1 MLEGSPAGTIV
12 MVPEERSCGHRML
25 RAEIITDITRISPEE
40 WSSVYPQVLE
50 SYPFFK
56 TLQESGLEQF
66 EWHYI
71 LVYEAKELV
80 GIAPC
85 FLMHYPLD
93 TTIQGPIKS
102 VLLKIKESFPHFLEL
117 RALVCGLPMSQGR
130 IGIARDHRAV
140 VRAICEAMES
150 LAASRKISILG
161 FKDFG
166 LQECEWLDAL
176 QAEGYYKFESMP
188 STKMA
193 VPFRSFDEYVK
204 TLNRASRDGLKR
216 KLKKIDRSAPLSME
230 VKERLSEEEL
240 DQVHALYTQTLLSHG
255 EMSFEIMTKDFF
267 RRISDNMPAQ
277 TRYFLWRL
285 NGRIVAFAF
294 CFVSAER
301 MIDYYLGFDY
311 AQAYDLHLYFIR
323 FRDLMKWC
331 IENKVPVYEMGNTGY
346 EAKRR
351 LGFGFIRLF
360 VYAKHLNKFI
370 NPFFHLLCRC
380 LRPQNFDATFKY
392 VRERS

>member
-1 MLEGSPAGTIV
+1 MPDDSPAGTITV
-12 MVPEERSCGHRML
+12 VPEERPCGNMKL
-25 RAEIITDITRISPEE
+25 RAEVITDVAQISPEA
-40 WSSVYPQVLE
+40 WSRVYPQVLE
-50 SYPFFK
+50 SYYFFK

-71 LVYEAKELV
+71 LIHDAEELV

-102 VLLKIKESFPHFLEL
+102 VLLMIKKKFPRFMEL
-117 RALVCGLPMSQGR
+117 RALVCGLPMGQGR
-130 IGIARDHRAV
+130 IGAVRESGAV
-140 VRAICEAMES
+140 VRVICEAMES
-150 LAASRKISILG
+150 LAASRKISILA

-166 LQECEWLDAL
+166 TLECEWLDAL

-188 STKMA
+188 STEMA

-204 TLNRASRDGLKR
+204 SLNRVSRDGLKR
-216 KLKKIDRSAPLSME
+216 KLKKIDRAAPLPME
-230 VKERLSEEEL
+230 VRERLSEDEL
-240 DQVHALYTQTLLSHG
+240 EQVHALYTQTLLKHG

-267 RRISDNMPAQ
+267 RRISDHMPDEA
-277 TRYFLWRL
+277 RYFLWRL
-285 NGRIVAFAF
+285 DGRIVAFAF
-294 CFVSAER
+294 CFASAER

-311 AQAYDLHLYFIR
+311 SLAYDLHLYFTR

-331 IENKVPVYEMGNTGY
+331 IEKKIPVYEMGNTGY

-380 LRPQNFDATFKY
+380 LRPENFDATFKY
-392 VRERS
+392 VREKA

>member
-1 MLEGSPAGTIV
+1 MFDGSATGTITAD
-12 MVPEERSCGHRML
+12 PEARSCGTMKL
-25 RAEIITDITRISPEE
+25 RAEIITDITQISSKA
-40 WSSVYPQVLE
+40 WSRVYPEVFE
-50 SYPFFK
+50 SYAFFK

-71 LVYEAKELV
+71 LIYDAGELV

-102 VLLKIKESFPHFLEL
+102 VLLKIKKRFPHFMEL

-130 IGIARDHRAV
+130 IGAAKDPKAV

-150 LAASRKISILG
+150 LAASQKISVLG

-166 LQECEWLDAL
+166 LRECEWLDAL
-176 QAEGYYKFESMP
+176 QTEGYYKFESMP
-188 STKMA
+188 STEMA
-193 VPFRSFDEYVK
+193 VPFLSFDEYVK

-216 KLKKIDRSAPLSME
+216 KLKKIDQAAPLPME
-230 VKERLSEEEL
+230 TRERLSENEL
-240 DQVHALYTQTLLSHG
+240 DQVHALYTQTLLRHG

-267 RRISDNMPAQ
+267 RLISDNMPAQ

-285 NGRIVAFAF
+285 DGRIVAFAF

-311 AQAYDLHLYFIR
+311 ALAHDLHLYFTR

-331 IENKVPVYEMGNTGY
+331 ILNKIPVYEMGNTGY

-351 LGFGFIRLF
+351 LGFKYIRLF
-360 VYAKHLNKFI
+360 VYAKHRNKAV

-380 LRPQNFDATFKY
+380 LRPENFDATFKNI
-392 VRERS
+392 RGKA

>member
-1 MLEGSPAGTIV
+1 MSDGSSAGTIV
-12 MVPEERSCGHRML
+12 AASEEQLCGNKKL
-25 RAEIITDITRISPEE
+25 RTKIITDITKISIEE
-40 WSSVYPQVLE
+40 WSRVYPQVLE
-50 SYPFFK
+50 SYSFFK
-56 TLQESGLEQF
+56 TLQESSLEQF
-66 EWHYI
+66 EWYYI
-71 LVYEAKELV
+71 LVYDAEELV

-102 VLLKIKESFPHFLEL
+102 VLLKIKKKFPNFMEL
-117 RALVCGLPMSQGR
+117 KALVCGLPMGQGR
-130 IGIARDHRAV
+130 FGAVKDHAAV
-140 VRAICEAMES
+140 VQMISGAMEV
-150 LAASRKISILG
+150 LAKSRKISILG

-166 LQECEWLDAL
+166 LRECEWLDAL
-176 QAEGYYKFESMP
+176 EAEGYYKFESLP
-188 STKMA
+188 STDMA

-216 KLKKIDRSAPLSME
+216 KLKKIDRAALLPME
-230 VKERLSEEEL
+230 IRERLSEDEL
-240 DQVHALYTQTLLSHG
+240 DQVYALYTQTLLSHG

-267 RRISDNMPAQ
+267 RRISDNMPTQ

-285 NGRIVAFAF
+285 DGRIVVFAL

-311 AQAYDLHLYFIR
+311 ALAYDLHLYFTR

-331 IENKVPVYEMGNTGY
+331 IENKIPVYEMGNTGY

-370 NPFFHLLCRC
+370 NPFFHFLCRC
-380 LRPQNFDATFKY
+380 LRPENFDVTFKCI
-392 VRERS
+392 RERA

>member
-1 MLEGSPAGTIV
+1 MLESPPAGAIAAI
-12 MVPEERSCGHRML
+12 PEKPLCGDRPL
-25 RAEIITDITRISPEE
+25 RAEIITDITKVSPEE
-40 WSSVYPQVLE
+40 WFRVYPQVFE
-50 SYPFFK
+50 SYHFFK
-56 TLQESGLEQF
+56 TLQESGLKQF

-71 LVYEAKELV
+71 LIYDAEELA

-102 VLLKIKESFPHFLEL
+102 IFLKIKKRFPNFMEL
-117 RALVCGLPMSQGR
+117 KALVCGLPMSQGR
-130 IGIARDHRAV
+130 FGATKDPAAV
-140 VRAICEAMES
+140 VRAINGAMES
-150 LAASRKISILG
+150 LAASRKISVLG

-176 QAEGYYKFESMP
+176 EAEGYYKFESMP
-188 STKMA
+188 STEMA

-204 TLNRASRDGLKR
+204 TLNRVSRDGLKR
-216 KLKKIDRSAPLSME
+216 KLKKIDRATPLPME
-230 VKERLSEEEL
+230 VRERLSEEEL
-240 DQVHALYTQTLLSHG
+240 GQIHALYTQTLVRHG

-267 RRISDNMPAQ
+267 RRISDNMPSE
-277 TRYFLWRL
+277 TRYFLWRQD
-285 NGRIVAFAF
+285 GRIVAFAF
-294 CFVSAER
+294 CFISAER

-311 AQAYDLHLYFIR
+311 ALAYDLHLYFIR

-331 IENKVPVYEMGNTGY
+331 IENKVRVYEMGNTGY

-360 VYAKHLNKFI
+360 VYAKHLNKCI

-380 LRPQNFDATFKY
+380 LRPENFDATFKHI
-392 VRERS
+392 REKA

>member
-1 MLEGSPAGTIV
+1 MSDSVSAGLAVIEPDEQESGRV
-12 MVPEERSCGHRML
+12 ELRS
-25 RAEIITDITRISPEE
+25 EILTDITQISPEV
-40 WSSVYPQVLE
+40 WSRVYPKIFE
-50 SYPFFK
+50 SYDFFR
-56 TLQESGLEQF
+56 TLQESGLKQF

-71 LVYEAKELV
+71 LIYEGAELV

-102 VLLKIKESFPHFLEL
+102 FLLKIKKRSPNFMEL
-117 RALVCGLPMSQGR
+117 RVLVCGLPMSQGR
-130 IGIARDHRAV
+130 IGILKDHRAV
-140 VRAICEAMES
+140 VRTICEAMES

-176 QAEGYYKFESMP
+176 EDEGYYKFESLP
-188 STKMA
+188 STEMA
-193 VPFRSFDEYVK
+193 VPHRSFDDYMK
-204 TLNRASRDGLKR
+204 TLNRVSRDGLKR
-216 KLKKIDRSAPLSME
+216 KFKKIDRATPLPME
-230 VKERLSEEEL
+230 MRERLSEEEL
-240 DQVHALYTQTLLSHG
+240 EQVHALYTQTLLRHG

-267 RRISDNMPAQ
+267 RHISDNMPGQ
-277 TRYFLWRL
+277 TRYFLWRVD
-285 NGRIVAFAF
+285 GRIVAFAF

-311 AQAYDLHLYFIR
+311 ALAHDLHLYFTR

-331 IENKVPVYEMGNTGY
+331 IEHKIPVYEMGNTGY

-360 VYAKHLNKFI
+360 VYTRHLNKFI

-380 LRPQNFDATFKY
+380 LRPENFDATFKTI
-392 VRERS
+392 RGKA

>member
-1 MLEGSPAGTIV
+1 MSKVLPAETIARTL
-12 MVPEERSCGHRML
+12 PEQHCENQCL
-25 RAEIITDITRISPEE
+25 RTEILTDITRIPFEA
-40 WSSVYPQVLE
+40 WSRVYPQVLE
-50 SYPFFK
+50 SYSFFK
-56 TLQESGLEQF
+56 TLQESGLDQF

-71 LVYEAKELV
+71 LVYKGEELV

-102 VLLKIKESFPHFLEL
+102 VLLKVKKKFPNFMEL
-117 RALVCGLPMSQGR
+117 RALVGGLPMSQGR
-130 IGIARDHRAV
+130 IGAVKDPAAV
-140 VRAICEAMES
+140 VRAIDEAMES
-150 LAASRKISILG
+150 LAASKKISILG

-166 LQECEWLDAL
+166 LHECAWLDAL
-176 QAEGYYKFESMP
+176 QHRGYYKFESLP
-188 STKMA
+188 STEMA
-193 VPFRSFDEYVK
+193 VPFRSFEEYVK

-216 KLKKIDRSAPLSME
+216 KLKKIDRATPLPME
-230 VKERLSEEEL
+230 VRERLTEEEL

-267 RRISDNMPAQ
+267 RRISDNMPDQ

-285 NGRIVAFAF
+285 DGRIVAFAL
-294 CFVSAER
+294 CLVSAER

-311 AQAYDLHLYFIR
+311 ALAYDLHLYFTR

-331 IENKVPVYEMGNTGY
+331 IEKKIPVYEMGNTGY

-380 LRPQNFDATFKY
+380 LRPENFDATFKCI
-392 VRERS
+392 RERS

>member
-1 MLEGSPAGTIV
+1 
-12 MVPEERSCGHRML
+12 
-25 RAEIITDITRISPEE
+25 
-40 WSSVYPQVLE
+40 
-50 SYPFFK
+50 
-56 TLQESGLEQF
+56 
-66 EWHYI
+66 
-71 LVYEAKELV
+71 
-80 GIAPC
+80 
-85 FLMHYPLD
+85 MHYPLD
-93 TTIQGPIKS
+93 TTIQGPIKA
-102 VLLKIKESFPHFLEL
+102 VLLKIKEKFPRFMEL
-117 RALVCGLPMSQGR
+117 KALVCGLPMGQGR
-130 IGIARDHRAV
+130 IGVARDHRAV

-150 LAASRKISILG
+150 LAASRKVATLA

-166 LQECEWLDAL
+166 FQECEWLDAL
-176 QAEGYYKFESMP
+176 QAEGYYKFESLP
-188 STKMA
+188 STEMA

-216 KLKKIDRSAPLSME
+216 KLKKIDRSPSLPME
-230 VKERLSEEEL
+230 IRERLSEEEL

-267 RRISDNMPAQ
+267 RRISDNMPTQ

-285 NGRIVAFAF
+285 DGRIVAFAF

-311 AQAYDLHLYFIR
+311 ALAYDLHLYFTR

-331 IENKVPVYEMGNTGY
+331 IENKVPIYEMGSTGY

-360 VYAKHLNKFI
+360 VYAKHLNRFI

-380 LRPQNFDATFKY
+380 LRPENFDMTFKY
-392 VRERS
+392 IREKP

>member
-1 MLEGSPAGTIV
+1 MK
-12 MVPEERSCGHRML
+12 L

-40 WSSVYPQVLE
+40 WSRVYPQVLE
-50 SYPFFK
+50 SYYFFK

-71 LVYEAKELV
+71 LIYETKELV

-93 TTIQGPIKS
+93 TTIQGLGKAI
-102 VLLKIKESFPHFLEL
+102 LLKIKKKFPNFMEL
-117 RALVCGLPMSQGR
+117 KVLVCGLPMGQGR
-130 IGIARDHRAV
+130 IGVTRDPRAV
-140 VRAICEAMES
+140 VRVICEAMES
-150 LAASRKISILG
+150 LAASRKISVLG

-188 STKMA
+188 STEMA

-216 KLKKIDRSAPLSME
+216 KLKKIDRSTPLPME
-230 VKERLSEEEL
+230 TRERLSENEL
-240 DQVHALYTQTLLSHG
+240 DQVHALYTQTLLCHG

-267 RRISDNMPAQ
+267 RLISDNMPAQ

-285 NGRIVAFAF
+285 EGRIVAFAL

-311 AQAYDLHLYFIR
+311 ALAHDLHLYFTR

-360 VYAKHLNKFI
+360 VYTKHLNKFI

-380 LRPQNFDATFKY
+380 LRPENFDATFKY

>member
-1 MLEGSPAGTIV
+1 MLEDLLAETITA
-12 MVPEERSCGHRML
+12 VPEGRLCGDMKL
-25 RAEIITDITRISPEE
+25 RTEIITDITRISPEE
-40 WSSVYPQVLE
+40 WSRAYSQVLE
-50 SYPFFK
+50 GYHFFK
-56 TLQESGLEQF
+56 TLQEAGLEQF
-66 EWHYI
+66 EWYYV
-71 LVYEAKELV
+71 LVYDAGELV
-80 GIAPC
+80 GCAPC

-102 VLLKIKESFPHFLEL
+102 ILLKIKEKFPHFMEL
-117 RALVCGLPMSQGR
+117 KALVCGLPMGQGR
-130 IGIARDHRAV
+130 IGAVRDAGAV
-140 VRAICEAMES
+140 VQAICAAMES
-150 LAASRKISILG
+150 LAASRKISILA

-166 LQECEWLDAL
+166 LRECEWLDAL

-188 STKMA
+188 STEMA

-216 KLKKIDRSAPLSME
+216 KLKKIDRATPLPME
-230 VKERLSEEEL
+230 IRERLSEEEL
-240 DQVHALYTQTLLSHG
+240 DQVHALYTQTLLRHG

-311 AQAYDLHLYFIR
+311 ALAYDLHLYFTR

-351 LGFGFIRLF
+351 LGFEYIRLF
-360 VYAKHLNKFI
+360 VYAKQRHKMV

-380 LRPQNFDATFKY
+380 LRPENFDKTFRDIQKTL
-392 VRERS
+392 

>member
-1 MLEGSPAGTIV
+1 MPDNLSAGLTV
-12 MVPEERSCGHRML
+12 TAPEKRRNGNTGLHT
-25 RAEIITDITRISPEE
+25 EIITDITRVSPEA
-40 WSSVYPQVLE
+40 WSRVYPQVFE
-50 SYPFFK
+50 SYHFFK

-66 EWHYI
+66 EWYYV
-71 LVYEAKELV
+71 LVYDAEELV

-102 VLLKIKESFPHFLEL
+102 VLLKIKKKSPNFMEL
-117 RALVCGLPMSQGR
+117 RALVCGLPMGQGR
-130 IGIARDHRAV
+130 IGVVRDAGAV
-140 VRAICEAMES
+140 VQAICKAMES

-166 LQECEWLDAL
+166 LQECEWLNVL
-176 QAEGYYKFESMP
+176 QDEGYYKFESMP
-188 STKMA
+188 STEMA

-216 KLKKIDRSAPLSME
+216 KLKKIDRATPLPME
-230 VKERLSEEEL
+230 IREHLSENEL
-240 DQVHALYTQTLLSHG
+240 DQVYALYTQTLLSHG
-255 EMSFEIMTKDFF
+255 EMSFEVMTKDFF
-267 RRISDNMPAQ
+267 RRLSGNMPAQ

-285 NGRIVAFAF
+285 NGRIVAFAL

-301 MIDYYLGFDY
+301 MTDYYLGFDY
-311 AQAYDLHLYFIR
+311 ALAHDLHLYFTR

-331 IENKVPVYEMGNTGY
+331 IENKIPVYEMGNTGY

-351 LGFGFIRLF
+351 LGFEFVRLF
-360 VYAKHLNKFI
+360 VYARHLNKFI

-380 LRPQNFDATFKY
+380 LRPENFDVTFKHI
-392 VRERS
+392 RERS

>member
-1 MLEGSPAGTIV
+1 MFNSSPAGLAVTE
-12 MVPEERSCGHRML
+12 PEKRENGTAGL
-25 RAEIITDITRISPEE
+25 RAEIVTDITKISPEE
-40 WSSVYPQVLE
+40 WSRVYPKISE
-50 SYPFFK
+50 SYYFFK
-56 TLQESGLEQF
+56 TLQEAGLEQF

-71 LVYEAKELV
+71 LIRDAKELV

-85 FLMHYPLD
+85 FIMHYPLD
-93 TTIQGPIKS
+93 TTIQGPLKS
-102 VLLKIKESFPHFLEL
+102 VLLKIKEKFPRFMEL
-117 RALVCGLPMSQGR
+117 RALVCGLPMGQGR
-130 IGIARDHRAV
+130 IGITGEPRSVVKAV
-140 VRAICEAMES
+140 CEAMES
-150 LAASRKISILG
+150 LAASKKISILA

-166 LQECEWLDAL
+166 LQECKGMDVL
-176 QAEGYYKFESMP
+176 QDEGYYKFESMP
-188 STKMA
+188 STEMA

-204 TLNRASRDGLKR
+204 SLNRASRDGLKR
-216 KLKKIDRSAPLSME
+216 KLKKIDRATPLPME
-230 VKERLSEEEL
+230 IRERLSEDEL
-240 DQVHALYTQTLLSHG
+240 EQVHALYTQTLLSHG

-267 RRISDNMPAQ
+267 RRISNNMPDE

-285 NGRIVAFAF
+285 DGRIVAFAF
-294 CFVSAER
+294 CFISPER

-311 AQAYDLHLYFIR
+311 ALAYDLHLYFTR

-331 IENKVPVYEMGNTGY
+331 IENKVPVYEMGSTGY

-360 VYAKHLNKFI
+360 VYAKHLNQFI

-380 LRPQNFDATFKY
+380 LRPENFDATFKH

>member
-1 MLEGSPAGTIV
+1 MTSEG
-12 MVPEERSCGHRML
+12 RSCGDGKL
-25 RAEIITDITRISPEE
+25 RTEILTDITEISSEA
-40 WSSVYPQVLE
+40 WSSVYPKVLE
-50 SYPFFK
+50 NYAFFK

-71 LVYEAKELV
+71 LVYDGERLV
-80 GIAPC
+80 GAAPC

-102 VLLKIKESFPHFLEL
+102 VLLKIKKRFPHFMEL
-117 RALVCGLPMSQGR
+117 KALVCGLPMSQGR
-130 IGIARDHRAV
+130 IGAVKDTRAV
-140 VRAICEAMES
+140 ICAISEAMET
-150 LAASRKISILG
+150 LAASRKISVLG

-166 LQECEWLDAL
+166 MRECEWLDAL
-176 QAEGYYKFESMP
+176 QSEGYYKFESLP
-188 STKMA
+188 STEMA

-216 KLKKIDRSAPLSME
+216 KLKKIDRATPLPME
-230 VKERLSEEEL
+230 VRERLSEDEL
-240 DQVHALYTQTLLSHG
+240 DQVHDLYTQTLLRHR

-267 RRISDNMPAQ
+267 RLISDHMPFE

-285 NGRIVAFAF
+285 DGRVVAFAF

-311 AQAYDLHLYFIR
+311 ALAHDLHLYFTR

-331 IENKVPVYEMGNTGY
+331 ILQKIPVYEMGNTGY

-351 LGFGFIRLF
+351 LGFEYIRLF
-360 VYAKHLNKFI
+360 VYAKHRNKVV

-380 LRPQNFDATFKY
+380 LKPENFDETFKHI
-392 VRERS
+392 RERS

>member
-1 MLEGSPAGTIV
+1 MFDGSPAMPVLEISGKRSLGTKK
-12 MVPEERSCGHRML
+12 L
-25 RAEIITDITRISPEE
+25 RTEIITDITKLSCEE
-40 WSSVYPQVLE
+40 WSRVYPQVFE
-50 SYPFFK
+50 SYYFFK

-71 LVYEAKELV
+71 LVYDGQELV
-80 GIAPC
+80 GLAPC

-102 VLLKIKESFPHFLEL
+102 VLLKIKKKWPNFMEL

-130 IGIARDHRAV
+130 FGAVNDPQAV
-140 VRAICEAMES
+140 VRAVGEAMES
-150 LAASRKISILG
+150 LAASLKISILG

-166 LQECEWLDAL
+166 LQECEWLEVL
-176 QAEGYYKFESMP
+176 QTAGYYKFESMP
-188 STKMA
+188 STEME

-216 KLKKIDRSAPLSME
+216 KLKKIDGAPLLPME
-230 VKERLSEEEL
+230 IRERLSEEEL
-240 DQVHALYTQTLLSHG
+240 EQVHALYTQTLLSHG
-255 EMSFEIMTKDFF
+255 EMSFEIMTKEFF
-267 RRISDNMPAQ
+267 RRISENMPAQ
-277 TRYFLWRL
+277 TRYFLWRV

-294 CFVSAER
+294 CFVSSER

-311 AQAYDLHLYFIR
+311 ALAYDLHLYFTR

-331 IENKVPVYEMGNTGY
+331 IENKVKVYEMGNTGY

-351 LGFGFIRLF
+351 LGFKFIRLF
-360 VYAKHLNKFI
+360 VYAKCLNPFI

-380 LRPQNFDATFKY
+380 LRPENFDATFKY
-392 VRERS
+392 VLERS

>member
-1 MLEGSPAGTIV
+1 AI
-12 MVPEERSCGHRML
+12 
-25 RAEIITDITRISPEE
+25 
-40 WSSVYPQVLE
+40 
-50 SYPFFK
+50 
-56 TLQESGLEQF
+56 
-66 EWHYI
+66 
-71 LVYEAKELV
+71 
-80 GIAPC
+80 
-85 FLMHYPLD
+85 
-93 TTIQGPIKS
+93 
-102 VLLKIKESFPHFLEL
+102 
-117 RALVCGLPMSQGR
+117 
-130 IGIARDHRAV
+130 
-140 VRAICEAMES
+140 VRAICKAMES
-150 LAASRKISILG
+150 LAASRKISIVA

-176 QAEGYYKFESMP
+176 QTEGYYKFESLP
-188 STKMA
+188 STEMA

-216 KLKKIDRSAPLSME
+216 KLKKIDQAVSLPME
-230 VKERLSEEEL
+230 IRESLSEDEL
-240 DQVHALYTQTLLSHG
+240 EQVHALYTQTLLRHG

-267 RRISDNMPAQ
+267 RRISDNMPNE

-285 NGRIVAFAF
+285 DGRIVAFAF

-311 AQAYDLHLYFIR
+311 ALAYDLHLYFTR

-351 LGFGFIRLF
+351 LGFGYIRLF
-360 VYAKHLNKFI
+360 VYAKNLHKFI

-380 LRPQNFDATFKY
+380 LKPENFDETFKHI
-392 VRERS
+392 RKAS

>member
-1 MLEGSPAGTIV
+1 MLDALPAPSVEIVIPGRKGGKSVWRTEIIKDVTEILPQDWSWVYPDVLEGYG
-12 MVPEERSCGHRML
+12 
-25 RAEIITDITRISPEE
+25 
-40 WSSVYPQVLE
+40 
-50 SYPFFK
+50 FFK
-56 TLQESGLEQF
+56 TLQESKLDQF

-71 LVYEAKELV
+71 LVYENETLT

-102 VLLKIKESFPHFLEL
+102 VFLKIKEKFPHFMEL
-117 RALVCGLPMSQGR
+117 RALVCGLPMGQGR
-130 IGIARDHRAV
+130 IGAVKEPGTV

-166 LQECEWLDAL
+166 AVECEWLDAL

-188 STKMA
+188 STEMA
-193 VPFRSFDEYVK
+193 VPFRSFDEYVRS
-204 TLNRASRDGLKR
+204 LNRVSRDGLKR
-216 KLKKIDRSAPLSME
+216 KLKKIDRAAPLLME
-230 VKERLSEEEL
+230 VRERLSEDEL
-240 DQVHALYTQTLLSHG
+240 DQVHALYTQTLLKHG

-267 RRISDNMPAQ
+267 RRISDHMPDE

-285 NGRIVAFAF
+285 DGRIVAFAF

-311 AQAYDLHLYFIR
+311 ALAYDLHLYFTR

-331 IENKVPVYEMGNTGY
+331 IEKKIPIYEMGNTGY

-360 VYAKHLNKFI
+360 VYAKHLNKFM

-380 LRPQNFDATFKY
+380 LRPENFDKTFKH
-392 VRERS
+392 VRKGL

>member
-1 MLEGSPAGTIV
+1 MFDDLPAGAITAA
-12 MVPEERSCGHRML
+12 PEEQSCGNMKL
-25 RAEIITDITRISPEE
+25 RAKVITDITRISSEE
-40 WSSVYPQVLE
+40 WSRVYPEVLE
-50 SYPFFK
+50 SYSFFK

-71 LVYEAKELV
+71 LVYDAGELV

-93 TTIQGPIKS
+93 TTVQGPIKS
-102 VLLKIKESFPHFLEL
+102 VFLKIKERHPHFLEL

-130 IGIARDHRAV
+130 IGAAKNPQAV
-140 VRAICEAMES
+140 LRAICEAMES
-150 LAASRKISILG
+150 LAASRKISVLG

-166 LQECEWLDAL
+166 TKECEWLDAL
-176 QAEGYYKFESMP
+176 QDEGYYKFESMP
-188 STKMA
+188 STEMA

-204 TLNRASRDGLKR
+204 TLGRASRDGLKR
-216 KLKKIDRSAPLSME
+216 KLKKIDQAAPLSME
-230 VKERLSEEEL
+230 VRDRLSEDEL
-240 DQVHALYTQTLLSHG
+240 DQVHALYTQTLLRHG

-267 RRISDNMPAQ
+267 RLVSDHMPAQ
-277 TRYFLWRL
+277 SRYFLWRL
-285 NGRIVAFAF
+285 DGRIVAFAF

-311 AQAYDLHLYFIR
+311 ALAYDLHLYFTR

-331 IENKVPVYEMGNTGY
+331 ILNEIPVYEMGNTGY

-351 LGFGFIRLF
+351 LGFEYIRLF
-360 VYAKHLNKFI
+360 VYAKHRNKAI
-370 NPFFHLLCRC
+370 NPLFHFLCRC
-380 LRPQNFDATFKY
+380 LRPENFDKTFKHI
-392 VRERS
+392 REKS

>member
-1 MLEGSPAGTIV
+1 VTAPEKRGNGNAG
-12 MVPEERSCGHRML
+12 L
-25 RAEIITDITRISPEE
+25 RTEIITDITRISPEE
-40 WSSVYPQVLE
+40 WSRVYPQICE
-50 SYPFFK
+50 SYHFFK

-71 LVYEAKELV
+71 LVYDAGELV
-80 GIAPC
+80 GVAPC

-102 VLLKIKESFPHFLEL
+102 VLLKIKKRSPNFMEL
-117 RALVCGLPMSQGR
+117 RVLVCGLPMGQGR
-130 IGIARDHRAV
+130 IGVVRDAGAV
-140 VRAICEAMES
+140 VQAICRAMES

-166 LQECEWLDAL
+166 LRECEWLDVL

-188 STKMA
+188 STEMA
-193 VPFRSFDEYVK
+193 VPYRFFDEYVK
-204 TLNRASRDGLKR
+204 TLNRVSRDGLKR
-216 KLKKIDRSAPLSME
+216 KLKEIDRAAPLPME
-230 VKERLSEEEL
+230 IREHLSEDEL
-240 DQVHALYTQTLLSHG
+240 DQVYALYTQTLLRHG

-267 RRISDNMPAQ
+267 RRLSGNMPAQ

-285 NGRIVAFAF
+285 NGRIVAFAL
-294 CFVSAER
+294 CLVSAER

-311 AQAYDLHLYFIR
+311 ALAHDLHLYFTR

-331 IENKVPVYEMGNTGY
+331 IENKIPVYEMGNTGY

-351 LGFGFIRLF
+351 LGFEFVRLF
-360 VYAKHLNKFI
+360 VYAKHLNKFV

-380 LRPQNFDATFKY
+380 LRPENFDATFKHI
-392 VRERS
+392 RKKS

>member
-1 MLEGSPAGTIV
+1 MLDNLSAGLTV
-12 MVPEERSCGHRML
+12 TAPEKRGNGNAGL
-25 RAEIITDITRISPEE
+25 RTEIITDITRISPEE
-40 WSSVYPQVLE
+40 WSRVYPQICE
-50 SYPFFK
+50 SYHFFK

-71 LVYEAKELV
+71 LVYDAGELV
-80 GIAPC
+80 GVAPC

-102 VLLKIKESFPHFLEL
+102 VLLKIKKRSPNFMEL
-117 RALVCGLPMSQGR
+117 RVLVCGLPMGQGR
-130 IGIARDHRAV
+130 IGVVRDAGAV
-140 VRAICEAMES
+140 VQAICRAMES

-166 LQECEWLDAL
+166 LRECEWLDVL

-188 STKMA
+188 STEMA
-193 VPFRSFDEYVK
+193 VPYRFFDEYVK
-204 TLNRASRDGLKR
+204 TLNRVSRDGLKR
-216 KLKKIDRSAPLSME
+216 KLKEIDRAAPLPME
-230 VKERLSEEEL
+230 IREHLSEDEL
-240 DQVHALYTQTLLSHG
+240 DQVYALYTQTLLRHG

-267 RRISDNMPAQ
+267 RRLSGNMPAQ

-285 NGRIVAFAF
+285 NGRIVAFAL
-294 CFVSAER
+294 CLVSAER

-311 AQAYDLHLYFIR
+311 ALAHDLHLYFTR

-331 IENKVPVYEMGNTGY
+331 IENKIPVYEMGNTGY

-351 LGFGFIRLF
+351 LGFEFVRLF
-360 VYAKHLNKFI
+360 VYAKHLNKFV

-380 LRPQNFDATFKY
+380 LRPENFDATFKHI
-392 VRERS
+392 RKKS

>member
-1 MLEGSPAGTIV
+1 MLDSLPAGV
-12 MVPEERSCGHRML
+12 AVAEPEKKENGSAGL
-25 RAEIITDITRISPEE
+25 RAEIVTDVTRISLEA
-40 WSSVYPQVLE
+40 WSRVYPQVFE
-50 SYPFFK
+50 GYHFFK

-71 LVYEAKELV
+71 LVYDAEKLV

-102 VLLKIKESFPHFLEL
+102 ALLKVKKIWPDFMEL
-117 RALVCGLPMSQGR
+117 RALVCGLPMDQGR
-130 IGIARDHRAV
+130 IGITGDPRAV
-140 VRAICEAMES
+140 VRVICEAMES

-166 LQECEWLDAL
+166 LQECGWLDVL
-176 QAEGYYKFESMP
+176 QDEGYYKFESMP
-188 STKMA
+188 STEMA

-216 KLKKIDRSAPLSME
+216 KLKKIDRATPLPME
-230 VKERLSEEEL
+230 IRERLSEDEL

-267 RRISDNMPAQ
+267 RRISDNMPAE

-285 NGRIVAFAF
+285 DGRIVAFAF
-294 CFVSAER
+294 CFVSAEK

-311 AQAYDLHLYFIR
+311 ALAYDLHLYFTR

-331 IENKVPVYEMGNTGY
+331 IENKIRVYEMGNTGY

-360 VYAKHLNKFI
+360 VYAKHLNKLI

-380 LRPQNFDATFKY
+380 LRPENFDATFKH
-392 VRERS
+392 VRERA

>member
-1 MLEGSPAGTIV
+1 MLNSTSARPAATA
-12 MVPEERSCGHRML
+12 PEKQKAVGAGL
-25 RAEIITDITRISPEE
+25 RAEIITDITQISSEE
-40 WSSVYPQVLE
+40 WSRVYPKVLE
-50 SYPFFK
+50 NYYFFK
-56 TLQESGLEQF
+56 TLQESGLDQF

-71 LVYEAKELV
+71 LIYEAKELV

-102 VLLKIKESFPHFLEL
+102 VLLKIKKRFPRFMEL

-130 IGIARDHRAV
+130 FGATKDPRAV
-140 VRAICEAMES
+140 VRAIGEAMES

-166 LQECEWLDAL
+166 LKECEWLDAL
-176 QAEGYYKFESMP
+176 QDEGYYKFESMP
-188 STKMA
+188 STEMA

-216 KLKKIDRSAPLSME
+216 KLKKIDRATPLPME
-230 VKERLSEEEL
+230 IHEKLSGEDL

-267 RRISDNMPAQ
+267 RQISDNMPAQ

-285 NGRIVAFAF
+285 DGRIVAFAF
-294 CFVSAER
+294 CFVSDER

-311 AQAYDLHLYFIR
+311 ALAYDLHLYFTR

-331 IENKVPVYEMGNTGY
+331 IENKLPVYEMGNTGY

-380 LRPQNFDATFKY
+380 LRPENFDATFKY

>member
-1 MLEGSPAGTIV
+1 MVDSLTAGAPV
-12 MVPEERSCGHRML
+12 AAPGKPEAANDGL
-25 RAEIITDITRISPEE
+25 RAEILTDIARISPEE
-40 WSSVYPQVLE
+40 WSRVYPKILE
-50 SYPFFK
+50 SYGFFK

-66 EWHYI
+66 EWHYVLI
-71 LVYEAKELV
+71 YDTKELV

-85 FLMHYPLD
+85 FIMHYPLD
-93 TTIQGPIKS
+93 TTIQGWAKKI
-102 VLLKIKESFPHFLEL
+102 LMKIKERSPRFMEL
-117 RALVCGLPMSQGR
+117 RALVCGLPMGQGR
-130 IGIARDHRAV
+130 IGVVGDAPAV
-140 VRAICEAMES
+140 VRAVCRAMES
-150 LAASRKISILG
+150 LAASKKISILA

-166 LQECEWLDAL
+166 LQECEGMDVL
-176 QAEGYYKFESMP
+176 QEEGYYKFESMP
-188 STKMA
+188 STEMA

-216 KLKKIDRSAPLSME
+216 KLKKIDRATPLPME
-230 VKERLSEEEL
+230 IHGRLSEEDL

-267 RRISDNMPAQ
+267 RRISENMPEQ

-285 NGRIVAFAF
+285 DGRIVAFAF

-311 AQAYDLHLYFIR
+311 ALAYDLHLYFTR

-331 IENKVPVYEMGNTGY
+331 IENKVPVYEMGSTGY

-380 LRPQNFDATFKY
+380 LRPENFDATFKY
-392 VRERS
+392 VREKP